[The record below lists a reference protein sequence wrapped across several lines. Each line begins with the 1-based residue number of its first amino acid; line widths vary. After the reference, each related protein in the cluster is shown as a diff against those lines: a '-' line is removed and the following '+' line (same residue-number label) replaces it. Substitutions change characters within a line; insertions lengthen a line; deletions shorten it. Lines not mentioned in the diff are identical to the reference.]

1 MSSDTSRMNTY
12 TQGPLAGTLARTAL
26 PIILV
31 MGMNGLMTVADAVF
45 LGIFVGPQAL
55 SAVTLMFPAY
65 MLLAALSTLV
75 SSGMSSELARHLG
88 GGRTQTAQA
97 VFAGA
102 HWLALCVSGLV
113 IALYLSLGHQMTLA
127 AAEGSVPIAGM
138 ADTYLS
144 ITVWF
149 SPLLFILSINADAL
163 RSEGRVIL
171 MAGLS
176 LLVSLANIGL
186 NFVLVGLLDFGVAG
200 TAYGTG
206 MAQLLA
212 FVLLLG
218 FRLRGRTV
226 LRPGALVRFPPASHW
241 AAILALGAPQS
252 LSFIGIALGSAA
264 TFAMLQHIGA
274 PGYETTV
281 AAFGIIT
288 RIMTFAYLPFMG
300 LTQAL
305 QAMIGNN
312 YGAGL
317 WQRSDD
323 TLRLGLAAAFL
334 YCASVQTVLS
344 LLAGP
349 IGFLFVDDRG
359 VAGEVARIL
368 PTMTALYFAAGP
380 LFVVAM
386 YFQAVGDALRAALL
400 SLAKPYLF
408 FLPLVLMLPLLVGE
422 PGIWLASPLGE
433 ALLALLTLSVL
444 SVRARRGPAR
454 WGLFRAARAE
464 QTMASDG

>member
-1 MSSDTSRMNTY
+1 MSSDTFRMNAY

-31 MGMNGLMTVADAVF
+31 MSMNGLLTVADAVF
-45 LGIFVGPQAL
+45 LGIFVGPDAL

-65 MLLAALSTLV
+65 MLLAALATLV
-75 SSGMSSELARHLG
+75 SSGMSSVLARHLG
-88 GGRTQTAQA
+88 GGRTRDAEA

-102 HWLALCVSGLV
+102 HWLALCISAVVVALFLV
-113 IALYLSLGHQMTLA
+113 LGSSMTLA
-127 AAEGSVPIAGM
+127 AAEGSARVAGM
-138 ADTYLS
+138 AYTYLS

-149 SPLLFILSINADAL
+149 SPLMFLLSINADAL
-163 RSEGRVIL
+163 RNEGRVLL

-176 LLVSLANIGL
+176 LMVSVVNIGF
-186 NFVLVGLLDFGVAG
+186 NFVLVGILDFGVAG
-200 TAYGTG
+200 TAYGTAL
-206 MAQLLA
+206 AQMLA

-226 LRPGALVRFPPASHW
+226 LRPAALIRFTPFAQWRS
-241 AAILALGAPQS
+241 ILALGAPQS

-274 PGYETTV
+274 PGYESTV

-288 RIMTFAYLPFMG
+288 RIMTFTYLPFLG

-323 TLRLGLAAAFL
+323 TLRLGIVIAFL
-334 YCASVQTVLS
+334 YCLSVQTVLS
-344 LLAGP
+344 LFARP
-349 IGFLFVDDRG
+349 IGFMFVEDPA

-368 PTMTALYFAAGP
+368 PTIVALYFAAGP
-380 LFVVAM
+380 LLVVAM
-386 YFQAVGDALRAALL
+386 YFQAIGDAARAAFL

-408 FLPLVLMLPLLVGE
+408 FLPLVFVLPLLAGE
-422 PGIWLASPLGE
+422 RGIWLASPAGE
-433 ALLALLTLSVL
+433 ALLVLLTLTML
-444 SVRARRGPAR
+444 TARARNSPAR
-454 WGLFRAARAE
+454 WGLFRAARE
-464 QTMASDG
+464 